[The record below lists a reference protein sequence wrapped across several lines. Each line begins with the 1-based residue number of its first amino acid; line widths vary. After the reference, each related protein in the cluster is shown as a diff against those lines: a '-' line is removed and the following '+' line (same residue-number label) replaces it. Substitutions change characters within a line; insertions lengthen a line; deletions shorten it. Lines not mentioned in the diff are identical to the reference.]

1 MNQQIQ
7 VRSDS
12 LPQASTDVTFF
23 KELNRALLDTAP
35 VADNVARA
43 TFATESISGRSS

>member
-23 KELNRALLDTAP
+23 KELNRALLDTLERAP
-35 VADNVARA
+35 TAD
-43 TFATESISGRSS
+43 IQ